1 MGPALAPVVVAEAAV
16 VEAAVAEAVD
26 TLAEAGPERH
36 LEVETAAA
44 VAVAAVDIVAAA
56 AVITKTDIFADTLAV
71 VHSG

>member
-1 MGPALAPVVVAEAAV
+1 M
-16 VEAAVAEAVD
+16 
-26 TLAEAGPERH
+26 TLIPFQCRLVH
-36 LEVETAAA
+36 NLPHIDHSLLHQFAA